1 MPNEAFEQQSI
12 VAWQNKQVYTM
23 ATVCLVVGLAIG
35 YLFRGSG
42 SPAPAISAASQ
53 SSGPAGG
60 MAGHMGGGMPTLDQ
74 MKRMAEKK
82 AEPLLDKLKSDPNN
96 SDLLIQVG
104 TIYKAT
110 HQFKE
115 AGEYY
120 EKALKIDPKNIAV
133 RSEFAS
139 CLYYNG
145 DVDEAIEQLNQS
157 LRYNPKDP
165 NSLFNLGVMKW
176 QGKQDAAGALA
187 AWQEL
192 LKSNPQLSADRKANV
207 QKLIE
212 EAKRH
217 GTSDTKR
224 EPTVAGSFWA
234 LSSGRARWTPSV
246 PLPPGRSCSTLI
258 RTMKAKKRCWS

>member
-1 MPNEAFEQQSI
+1 MPNEAVEQRSI
-12 VAWQNKQVYTM
+12 VAWQNKQVYAM
-23 ATVCLVVGLAIG
+23 AAVCLVVGLAIG

-42 SPAPAISAASQ
+42 SPALAISKASQ
-53 SSGPAGG
+53 SSDVVGG
-60 MAGHMGGGMPTLDQ
+60 MAGHLGGGMPTLDQ
-74 MKRMAEKK
+74 MKRIAEKK
-82 AEPLLDKLKSDPNN
+82 AEPLLVRLKSDPNN

-104 TIYKAT
+104 TIYKET

-120 EKALKIDPKNIAV
+120 DKALKIDPKNIAV
-133 RSEFAS
+133 RTEFAS

-192 LKSNPQLSADRKANV
+192 LKSNPQLSAARKTTV
-207 QKLIE
+207 QKLM
-212 EAKRH
+212 A
-217 GTSDTKR
+217 DTMRGK
-224 EPTVAGSFWA
+224 S
-234 LSSGRARWTPSV
+234 
-246 PLPPGRSCSTLI
+246 
-258 RTMKAKKRCWS
+258 